1 MYTILQTIFR
11 SIRFIHYST
20 AKRIKATDEEKKK
33 YKFKKKGSAYF
44 LKLIFTIPGKAVAKK
59 KKTGTGTSTS
69 KTKSAAKK
77 KGDGTAEE
85 KNPILAEAA
94 ALAARQL
101 EARKA
106 REAPGPAKKKAKAS

>member
-59 KKTGTGTSTS
+59 AIKKV
-69 KTKSAAKK
+69 AKK
-77 KGDGTAEE
+77 
-85 KNPILAEAA
+85 
-94 ALAARQL
+94 
-101 EARKA
+101 
-106 REAPGPAKKKAKAS
+106 